1 MNQTIE
7 QLLGHY
13 SVREFE
19 DKPLSEEQIKLLVQ
33 SAQAASTSNFVQAYS
48 IIGVSDKSIRR
59 ELSKIA
65 SNMGYVEKTGQFF
78 VFVADLARNKRI
90 AEAYEAS
97 VDSLETTE
105 KFLVSVIDAALAAQN
120 MAVAA
125 ESMGLGICYIGGLRN
140 DSKKVSDLLH
150 IPDYA
155 IPLFGLTVGYPQ
167 QNSAPKP
174 RMPES
179 LIYHENTYEAKD
191 KELYYAYD
199 DIIRDYY
206 KERTGGVRVEAWTEQ
221 IAKGMSKPTRLD
233 LKSFIENKHLGT
245 K

>member
-78 VFVADLARNKRI
+78 C
-90 AEAYEAS
+90 
-97 VDSLETTE
+97 
-105 KFLVSVIDAALAAQN
+105 FLL
-120 MAVAA
+120 
-125 ESMGLGICYIGGLRN
+125 
-140 DSKKVSDLLH
+140 
-150 IPDYA
+150 
-155 IPLFGLTVGYPQ
+155 
-167 QNSAPKP
+167 
-174 RMPES
+174 
-179 LIYHENTYEAKD
+179 
-191 KELYYAYD
+191 
-199 DIIRDYY
+199 
-206 KERTGGVRVEAWTEQ
+206 Q
-221 IAKGMSKPTRLD
+221 I
-233 LKSFIENKHLGT
+233 
-245 K
+245 